1 MQYTVF
7 IHLEQYL
14 AQWLIHQ
21 SGGQQPVKFR
31 KGSVEN
37 ALLIVLLGKPPKNQN
52 WTPQLKAEPGQ
63 VEIVLPY
70 NDLKNIRYNYYLSR
84 KGEFL
89 LHEII
94 RNRFKVQLW
103 KDLHT
108 VGNVIKRND
117 EIISKWMEEHGIENC
132 DKNWNTIAK
141 ILQRTKKTYKKST
154 T

>member
-1 MQYTVF
+1 MQYTIF

-14 AQWLIHQ
+14 AQWLIHEN
-21 SGGQQPVKFR
+21 GGEQPVRFR

-37 ALLIVLLGKPPKNQN
+37 SLLVVLLSKPPKNQQ
-52 WTPQLKAEPGQ
+52 WVPQTKEGPGQ

-70 NDLKNIRYNYYLSR
+70 NKIKNIRYNYYLSR

-94 RNRFKVQLW
+94 RNRFKVKLW

-108 VGNVIKRND
+108 VGNVIRRND
-117 EIISKWMEEHGIENC
+117 ELISSWMREHGIEDN

-141 ILQRTKKTYKKST
+141 ILQRTKKSYKKST